1 MNFTVGDRAQLI
13 NLTTELEDLYEKVG
27 VVLKVSPGEMVSV
40 GFGTPPEYNED
51 IAHVFPW
58 EIRRVFKEGDIVH
71 LTDEVVLLNSAY
83 LHLVGKNGKILQEWS
98 DDLYMVDFFTDDDEL
113 YFFSG
118 DQLERTPNTTI
129 NASMEQ
135 ITVGTFSGW
144 NISLDGTNPR

>member
-1 MNFTVGDRAQLI
+1 MKFTVGDRAQLI

-27 VVLKVSPGEMVSV
+27 VVLSISPGEMVSV
-40 GFGTPPEYNED
+40 GFGSPPEYNED

-71 LTDEVVLLNSAY
+71 LIGEMPPWYT
-83 LHLVGKNGKILQEWS
+83 HLSGQNGKILQEWS
-98 DDLYMVDFFTDDDEL
+98 DNLYMVDFFTDNNEL

-118 DQLERTPNTTI
+118 DELERTPNITI

-135 ITVGTFSGW
+135 ITIGTSSGW
-144 NISLDGTNPR
+144 NISLDPTPS